1 MVQVWRMPCACAHT
15 SPREARAKYFFEN
28 HGGGGCCKLSGV
40 YVRNRNLSTFEYFN
54 TAVSI
59 RNEVTRLVTSGAVPK
74 SYRFIF
80 AVPMAETARSVVFNL
95 VKADAFYPN
104 TQRNVEERKHYMT
117 LALADLNQLYK
128 DLQCLLA
135 MKLPVKVAKFEEIS
149 ESIEN
154 DIKLIKG
161 ARAGVKLIGKG

>member
-1 MVQVWRMPCACAHT
+1 M
-15 SPREARAKYFFEN
+15 
-28 HGGGGCCKLSGV
+28 
-40 YVRNRNLSTFEYFN
+40 RNRNLSSFEYFN
-54 TAVSI
+54 TAVAI
-59 RNEVTRLVTSGAVPK
+59 RNDVTRLVTSRDVPK

-104 TQRNVEERKHYMT
+104 TARNVDERKRYMT
-117 LALADLNQLYK
+117 LALADLNQLYQ
-128 DLQCLLA
+128 DMQSLLT
-135 MKLPVKVAKFEEIS
+135 MGLPIKAARLEGILDRIGS
-149 ESIEN
+149 

>member
-1 MVQVWRMPCACAHT
+1 MVLVWRMPCACAYT
-15 SPREARAKYFFEN
+15 SPREARAKFFRKTRR
-28 HGGGGCCKLSGV
+28 GGCCKLSGV
-40 YVRNRNLSTFEYFN
+40 YVRNRNLSSFEYFN
-54 TAVSI
+54 TAVAI

-104 TQRNVEERKHYMT
+104 TPRNVEERKHYMT
-117 LALADLNQLYK
+117 LALADLNQLYQ

-135 MKLPVKVAKFEEIS
+135 MNLPVKVTRFEEIS

>member
-1 MVQVWRMPCACAHT
+1 
-15 SPREARAKYFFEN
+15 
-28 HGGGGCCKLSGV
+28 
-40 YVRNRNLSTFEYFN
+40 VRNRNLSTFEYFN

-59 RNEVTRLVTSGAVPK
+59 RNEVTRLVTSGSVPK

-117 LALADLNQLYK
+117 LALADLNQLYQ

>member
-1 MVQVWRMPCACAHT
+1 M
-15 SPREARAKYFFEN
+15 
-28 HGGGGCCKLSGV
+28 
-40 YVRNRNLSTFEYFN
+40 RNRNLSSFEYFN
-54 TAVSI
+54 TAVAI
-59 RNEVTRLVTSGAVPK
+59 RNDVTRLVTSRDVPK

-104 TQRNVEERKHYMT
+104 TVRNVDERKRYMT
-117 LALADLNQLYK
+117 LALADLNQLYQ
-128 DLQCLLA
+128 DMQSLLT
-135 MKLPVKVAKFEEIS
+135 MGLPIKAARLEGILDRIDS
-149 ESIEN
+149 

>member
-1 MVQVWRMPCACAHT
+1 MPCACACT
-15 SPREARAKYFFEN
+15 SPREARAKYFMEITEGG
-28 HGGGGCCKLSGV
+28 GGGGCCKLSGV
-40 YVRNRNLSTFEYFN
+40 YVRNRNLSSFEYFN

-80 AVPMAETARSVVFNL
+80 AVPMSETARSVVFNL

-104 TQRNVEERKHYMT
+104 TQRNVEQRKHFMT
-117 LALADLNQLYK
+117 LALADLNQLYQ

-135 MKLPVKVAKFEEIS
+135 MNLPIKVARFEEIS

>member
-1 MVQVWRMPCACAHT
+1 M
-15 SPREARAKYFFEN
+15 
-28 HGGGGCCKLSGV
+28 SGV

-59 RNEVTRLVTSGAVPK
+59 RNEVTRLVTSGSVPK

-117 LALADLNQLYK
+117 LALADLNQLYQ

-154 DIKLIKG
+154 NIKLIKG

>member
-1 MVQVWRMPCACAHT
+1 M
-15 SPREARAKYFFEN
+15 
-28 HGGGGCCKLSGV
+28 SGV
-40 YVRNRNLSTFEYFN
+40 YMRNRNLSAFEYFN
-54 TAVSI
+54 TAVAI
-59 RNEVTRLVTSGAVPK
+59 RNDVTRLVTSRDVPK

-104 TQRNVEERKHYMT
+104 TARNVDERKRYMT
-117 LALADLNQLYK
+117 LALADLNQLYQ
-128 DLQCLLA
+128 DMQSLLT
-135 MKLPVKVAKFEEIS
+135 MGLPIKAAR
-149 ESIEN
+149 IEGILDRIDS

>member
-1 MVQVWRMPCACAHT
+1 M
-15 SPREARAKYFFEN
+15 
-28 HGGGGCCKLSGV
+28 SGV
-40 YVRNRNLSTFEYFN
+40 YMRNRNLSSFEYFN
-54 TAVSI
+54 TAVAV
-59 RNEVTRLVTSGAVPK
+59 RNDVTRLVTSRDVPK

-104 TQRNVEERKHYMT
+104 TARNVDERKRYMT
-117 LALADLNQLYK
+117 LALADLNQLYQ
-128 DLQCLLA
+128 DMQSLLT
-135 MKLPVKVAKFEEIS
+135 MGLPIKAARLEGILDRIDS
-149 ESIEN
+149 

>member
-1 MVQVWRMPCACAHT
+1 M
-15 SPREARAKYFFEN
+15 
-28 HGGGGCCKLSGV
+28 
-40 YVRNRNLSTFEYFN
+40 RNRNLSSFEYFN
-54 TAVSI
+54 TAVAI
-59 RNEVTRLVTSGAVPK
+59 RNDVTRLVTSRDVPK

-104 TQRNVEERKHYMT
+104 TARNVDERKRYMT
-117 LALADLNQLYK
+117 LALADLNQLYQ
-128 DLQCLLA
+128 DMQSLLT
-135 MKLPVKVAKFEEIS
+135 MGLPIKAARLEGILDRTDS
-149 ESIEN
+149 

>member
-1 MVQVWRMPCACAHT
+1 M
-15 SPREARAKYFFEN
+15 
-28 HGGGGCCKLSGV
+28 SGV
-40 YVRNRNLSTFEYFN
+40 YMRNRNLSSFEYFN
-54 TAVSI
+54 TAVAI
-59 RNEVTRLVTSGAVPK
+59 RNDVTRLVTSRDVPK

-104 TQRNVEERKHYMT
+104 TARNVEERKRYMT
-117 LALADLNQLYK
+117 LALADLNQLYQ
-128 DLQCLLA
+128 DMQSLLT
-135 MKLPVKVAKFEEIS
+135 MGLPIKAARLEGILDRIDS
-149 ESIEN
+149 

>member
-1 MVQVWRMPCACAHT
+1 M
-15 SPREARAKYFFEN
+15 
-28 HGGGGCCKLSGV
+28 
-40 YVRNRNLSTFEYFN
+40 RNRNLSSFEYFN
-54 TAVSI
+54 TSVAI
-59 RNEVTRLVTSGAVPK
+59 RNDVTRLVTSRDVPK

-104 TQRNVEERKHYMT
+104 TARNVDERKRYMT
-117 LALADLNQLYK
+117 LALADLNQLYQ
-128 DLQCLLA
+128 DMQSLLT
-135 MKLPVKVAKFEEIS
+135 MGLPIKAARLEGILDRIDS
-149 ESIEN
+149 

>member
-1 MVQVWRMPCACAHT
+1 M
-15 SPREARAKYFFEN
+15 
-28 HGGGGCCKLSGV
+28 
-40 YVRNRNLSTFEYFN
+40 RNRNLSSFEYFN
-54 TAVSI
+54 TAVAI
-59 RNEVTRLVTSGAVPK
+59 RNDVTRLVTSRDVPK

-104 TQRNVEERKHYMT
+104 TERNVDERKRYMT
-117 LALADLNQLYK
+117 LALADLNQLYQ
-128 DLQCLLA
+128 DMQSLLT
-135 MKLPVKVAKFEEIS
+135 MGLPIKAARLEGILDRIDS
-149 ESIEN
+149 

>member
-1 MVQVWRMPCACAHT
+1 M
-15 SPREARAKYFFEN
+15 
-28 HGGGGCCKLSGV
+28 
-40 YVRNRNLSTFEYFN
+40 RNRNLSSFEYFN
-54 TAVSI
+54 TAVAI
-59 RNEVTRLVTSGAVPK
+59 RNDVTRLVTSRDVPK

-104 TQRNVEERKHYMT
+104 KARNVDERKRYMT
-117 LALADLNQLYK
+117 LALADLNQLYQ
-128 DLQCLLA
+128 DMQSLLT
-135 MKLPVKVAKFEEIS
+135 MGLPIKAARLEGILDRIDS
-149 ESIEN
+149 

>member
-1 MVQVWRMPCACAHT
+1 M
-15 SPREARAKYFFEN
+15 
-28 HGGGGCCKLSGV
+28 
-40 YVRNRNLSTFEYFN
+40 RNRNLSSFEFFN
-54 TAVSI
+54 TAVAI
-59 RNEVTRLVTSGAVPK
+59 RNDVTRLVTSRDVPK

-104 TQRNVEERKHYMT
+104 TARNVDERKRYMT
-117 LALADLNQLYK
+117 LALADLNQLYQ
-128 DLQCLLA
+128 DMQSLLT
-135 MKLPVKVAKFEEIS
+135 MGLPIKAARLEGILDRIDS
-149 ESIEN
+149 

>member
-1 MVQVWRMPCACAHT
+1 M
-15 SPREARAKYFFEN
+15 
-28 HGGGGCCKLSGV
+28 SGV
-40 YVRNRNLSTFEYFN
+40 YMRNRNLSSFEYFN
-54 TAVSI
+54 TAVAI
-59 RNEVTRLVTSGAVPK
+59 RNDVTRLVTSRDVPK

-104 TQRNVEERKHYMT
+104 TARNVDERKRYMT
-117 LALADLNQLYK
+117 LALADLNQLYQ

-135 MKLPVKVAKFEEIS
+135 MNLPVKVARFEEIS

>member
-1 MVQVWRMPCACAHT
+1 M
-15 SPREARAKYFFEN
+15 
-28 HGGGGCCKLSGV
+28 SGV
-40 YVRNRNLSTFEYFN
+40 YMRNRNLSSFEYFN
-54 TAVSI
+54 TAFAI
-59 RNEVTRLVTSGAVPK
+59 RNDVTRLVTSRDVPK

-104 TQRNVEERKHYMT
+104 TARNVDERKRYMT
-117 LALADLNQLYK
+117 LALADLNQLYQ
-128 DLQCLLA
+128 DMQSLLT
-135 MKLPVKVAKFEEIS
+135 MGLPIKAARLEGILDRIDS
-149 ESIEN
+149 

>member
-1 MVQVWRMPCACAHT
+1 M
-15 SPREARAKYFFEN
+15 
-28 HGGGGCCKLSGV
+28 SGV
-40 YVRNRNLSTFEYFN
+40 YMRNRNLSSFEYFN
-54 TAVSI
+54 TAVAI
-59 RNEVTRLVTSGAVPK
+59 RNDVTRLVTSRDVPK

-104 TQRNVEERKHYMT
+104 TARNVDERKRYMT
-117 LALADLNQLYK
+117 LALADLNQLYQ
-128 DLQCLLA
+128 DMQSLLT
-135 MKLPVKVAKFEEIS
+135 MRLPIKAARLEGILDRIDS
-149 ESIEN
+149 